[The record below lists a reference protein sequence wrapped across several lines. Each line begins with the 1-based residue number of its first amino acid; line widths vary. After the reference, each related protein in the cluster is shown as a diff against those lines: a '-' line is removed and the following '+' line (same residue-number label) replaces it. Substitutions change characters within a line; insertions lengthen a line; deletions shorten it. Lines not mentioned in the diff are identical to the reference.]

1 MSPSRRSLTTWSPK
15 LTYGDYD
22 TSLVTAGLDMLE
34 IGARQLNDWR
44 LHRLP
49 DVLPFCQPGVPL
61 NTPISSLAA
70 TSSLPITWSVQ
81 IISEKQPVA
90 SSIQSVVFISR
101 IKNNLKTEIKELRV
115 RDKHTSNLYWFTF
128 TPRATSS
135 TQKPLCNQNQIT
147 NTTHQSCD
155 LEPLKKHTTFGK
167 PHQKCW
173 SWTPQEHTTLLGNT
187 NTVIK
192 EEENRIHLVLQNLK
206 FKITTQS
213 YSTHLRIIQS
223 SFKSWKNY
231 FW

>member
-1 MSPSRRSLTTWSPK
+1 MKANEESHKKK
-15 LTYGDYD
+15 LRKTMHKAV
-22 TSLVTAGLDMLE
+22 LVDFQK
-34 IGARQLNDWR
+34 INQLFLWFNR
-44 LHRLP
+44 LFLSA
-49 DVLPFCQPGVPL
+49 V
-61 NTPISSLAA
+61 N
-70 TSSLPITWSVQ
+70 
-81 IISEKQPVA
+81 
-90 SSIQSVVFISR
+90 
-101 IKNNLKTEIKELRV
+101 KNNLKQIYVRSGKERV
-115 RDKHTSNLYWFTF
+115 TQTDLNWFTL

-135 TQKPLCNQNQIT
+135 PQKPLDNPLCNQNQIT
-147 NTTHQSCD
+147 NTTHQSSE
-155 LEPLKKHTTFGK
+155 LEPLKIHTTFGK